1 MVRTEEKW
9 KRLVA
14 GHSGYSLSRPI
25 LRPLPLLLALPPFP
39 GRHRMRVAP
48 EPLAGGLGGL
58 LDLRE
63 LALLVVLHVPPGEPL
78 GDQYPVHIDAADTD
92 VRDDPA
98 VAVLVDL
105 LDLDRLALAADGPLS
120 LLAIVTTS
128 TRPVV
133 VSREPLLQRDRGQR
147 TATSKRCVPPNTRRP
162 CKSHAP
168 LAPPRTRTRTRV
180 RSRTRAYTHT
190 RTRMRMGARAH
201 SSRARGAMKPS

>member
-1 MVRTEEKW
+1 
-9 KRLVA
+9 
-14 GHSGYSLSRPI
+14 
-25 LRPLPLLLALPPFP
+25 
-39 GRHRMRVAP
+39 MRVGP
-48 EPLAGGLGGL
+48 EALTSGPGGL

-63 LALLVVLHVPPGEPL
+63 LALFVVLPVPPGEPL
-78 GDQYPVHIDAADTD
+78 GDQLSVHVHAADTD

-180 RSRTRAYTHT
+180 RSRTRSRARAYTHT